1 MGRDREVRGREER
14 DNNRGEMRTEDVR
27 GENKRRMQK
36 MKRRRGNGG
45 VKDNK
50 TSRTVET
57 ESNSES
63 GEGQEG
69 EAKGERKSWVSELIY
84 KKNKNQSSQDTIN
97 NESITKDGRYSI
109 FNSTRSNP
117 ITLMAPSK
125 LQILDFEA

>member
-36 MKRRRGNGG
+36 MKRRRGNRG

-57 ESNSES
+57 ESNNES

-69 EAKGERKSWVSELIY
+69 EAKGERRVGSVNSSI
-84 KKNKNQSSQDTIN
+84 KKTKIN
-97 NESITKDGRYSI
+97 HHRTQLTMK
-109 FNSTRSNP
+109 
-117 ITLMAPSK
+117 A
-125 LQILDFEA
+125 

>member
-36 MKRRRGNGG
+36 MKRRRGNRG
-45 VKDNK
+45 VKENK

-57 ESNSES
+57 ESNNES

-97 NESITKDGRYSI
+97 NESITKDDRYSI